1 MARARLIPATAAW
14 PRGTVRAFARRLL
27 LVGWPGTRIVKTGIA
42 TALAWLAG
50 NAIGDAAPLFAVFG
64 ALNGMKPTV
73 AGSLQSTGGA
83 LVGIVLGTLLA
94 AASESLVSAPR
105 PVIIGLLIIVGLVV
119 SVRLHAYALLG
130 TEVSV
135 TGLLVYALSQGNLG
149 WGAGRLAETALGGGI
164 AIVLNAF
171 IMPPDYRAE
180 ARHATSVLADALIEQ
195 FHTAIRDAMLAPVEE
210 EALDHLESART
221 TAAQA
226 DELIAQTARAAEAMR
241 FSPVLR
247 YRPYRRVTADEIDR
261 YMVGVDALAAG
272 LAHTRSASRAALHA
286 TRRPRRVL
294 PPTADWQGLCDL
306 VASGI
311 ASFEQYVLEGS
322 PTALQ
327 AADEALQ
334 RSLRKHAEVV
344 AAGRLRAEPLD
355 IDRAAVLAQ
364 TEHVLDDLR
373 RALAERPAKAASP
386 EARDAS
392 P

>member
-42 TALAWLAG
+42 TAIAWLAG

-73 AGSLQSTGGA
+73 AGSLRATGGA

-94 AASESLVSAPR
+94 AASESLVNAPR
-105 PVIIGLLIIVGLVV
+105 PVIVGLLIVVGLVV

-135 TGLLVYALSQGNLG
+135 TGLLVYALSQGNIG
-149 WGAGRLAETALGGGI
+149 WGAGRFAETAIGGGI

-171 IMPPDYRAE
+171 VMPPDYRAE
-180 ARHATSVLADALIEQ
+180 ARRATSVLADALIEQ
-195 FHTAIRDAMLAPVEE
+195 FQTSIRDAMLAPAEE
-210 EALDHLESART
+210 EALEHLESART
-221 TAAQA
+221 AALQA
-226 DELIAQTARAAEAMR
+226 DALIGQTARAAEAMR

-247 YRPYRRVTADEIDR
+247 YRPYRRVTPDEIER

-272 LAHTRSASRAALHA
+272 LTHTRAASRAALHA
-286 TRRPRRVL
+286 TRRPRRL
-294 PPTADWQGLCDL
+294 PPPPADWQGLCD
-306 VASGI
+306 VVGSGI
-311 ASFEQYVLEGS
+311 GGFEQYVLEGS

-327 AADEALQ
+327 AGEEALQ
-334 RSLRKHAEVV
+334 RALRKHAEVV
-344 AAGRLRAEPLD
+344 ATGRLRAEPLD
-355 IDRAAVLAQ
+355 IDRAAVLAE

-373 RALAERPAKAASP
+373 RALAERSAKTAAPA
-386 EARDAS
+386 AREG
-392 P
+392 